1 MKKSY
6 TPKQKASIA
15 LMAIKGE
22 SVSKLASQYQ
32 VHPTQIGQWKKQM
45 ESEAEK
51 IFSDK
56 RRKENF
62 SKDRMIDEL
71 YKTVGQREIEIAWL
85 KKKFNLELPR
95 EIEFD

>member
-15 LMAIKGE
+15 MAALRGE
-22 SVSKLASQYQ
+22 SIAKLASQYQ

-45 ESEAEK
+45 ELEAEK
-51 IFSDK
+51 IFTDK
-56 RRKENF
+56 RKKENF
-62 SKDRMIDEL
+62 SKDRTIDEL
-71 YKTVGQREIEIAWL
+71 YKTIGQREVEISWL

-95 EIEFD
+95 EIDFD

>member
-1 MKKSY
+1 MRKTY

-45 ESEAEK
+45 ETEAEK
-51 IFSDK
+51 IFFDK
-56 RRKENF
+56 RKKENF
-62 SKDRMIDEL
+62 SKDRVIDEL
-71 YKTVGQREIEIAWL
+71 YKNIGQREIEIAWL

-95 EIEFD
+95 EISFD

>member
-15 LMAIKGE
+15 LQAIKGE

-56 RRKENF
+56 RKKENF

-95 EIEFD
+95 EIGLD